1 MTLGHRETAQS
12 EVKLGKEEAAG
23 KLSAGVSAENV
34 VFPVAV
40 PSAGAC
46 VLPSVQF

>member
-1 MTLGHRETAQS
+1 MALGHRDSAQS
-12 EVKLGKEEAAG
+12 EVTLEKEDATG
-23 KLSAGVSAENV
+23 KLDAGMSAENV

>member
-1 MTLGHRETAQS
+1 MALGHRETTQS
-12 EVKLGKEEAAG
+12 EVTLEKEDATG
-23 KLSAGVSAENV
+23 KLRAGVSAENM

-40 PSAGAC
+40 PLAGAC

>member
-1 MTLGHRETAQS
+1 MTLEHRETAQS
-12 EVKLGKEEAAG
+12 VVTLEKEEATG
-23 KLSAGVSAENV
+23 KLSAGVSAENT
-34 VFPVAV
+34 VFLVAV